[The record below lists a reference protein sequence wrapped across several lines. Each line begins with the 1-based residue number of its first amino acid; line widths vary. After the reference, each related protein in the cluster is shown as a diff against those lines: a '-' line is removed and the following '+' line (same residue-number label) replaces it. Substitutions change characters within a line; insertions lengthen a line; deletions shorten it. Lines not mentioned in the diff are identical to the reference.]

1 MDLITITEE
10 ITFGEFHLLY
20 SNTKTMTQN
29 GLTVRKV
36 HEREKRVRHD
46 FFVYYERKFLSTA
59 RYDMRLLVSN
69 SIFSVS
75 IIFSIDRIRECI

>member
-10 ITFGEFHLLY
+10 ITFGEFHVLY

-36 HEREKRVRHD
+36 Q
-46 FFVYYERKFLSTA
+46 
-59 RYDMRLLVSN
+59 
-69 SIFSVS
+69 SVKS
-75 IIFSIDRIRECI
+75 E

>member
-10 ITFGEFHLLY
+10 ITFGEFHVLY

-36 HEREKRVRHD
+36 HECENCEKLR
-46 FFVYYERKFLSTA
+46 
-59 RYDMRLLVSN
+59 N
-69 SIFSVS
+69 
-75 IIFSIDRIRECI
+75 